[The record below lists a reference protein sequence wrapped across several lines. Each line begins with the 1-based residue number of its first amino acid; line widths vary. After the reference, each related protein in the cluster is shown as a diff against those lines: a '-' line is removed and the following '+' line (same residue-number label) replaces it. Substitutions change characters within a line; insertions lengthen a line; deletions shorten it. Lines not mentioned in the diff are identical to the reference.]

1 MLCVVGVLSV
11 GRRLSPQ
18 LAGFT
23 KSDDQVQS
31 KLELLWQMLSQNYL
45 REDEMDEAAMVEQA
59 YAGYV
64 GALGDPYTSYY
75 DKEQTQA
82 LLESFSGEYSGIG
95 AGLSQHLETRVITIT
110 KVYEGQPADEAGMKV
125 GDVLYQVDDHKITD
139 EDLSEVVTWVK
150 GKEGTTVDLY
160 VRRDGEE
167 LKLTATRRKVEVQT
181 VEYELKEDGIGYLL
195 VTEFDSVTY
204 EQFKNALEALEAQ
217 GMKGL
222 VIDLRSN
229 PGGSLD
235 TVVDM
240 LELILPKGRVV
251 SMKDK
256 DGRETEYQCDGR
268 HEFTKPLVVLV
279 NENSASASEI
289 FAGAV
294 KDYGIGKIVGMTTYG
309 KGVVQ
314 KIFYLQDGSSI
325 KITISEYFTPKGN
338 SIDGIGVVPDVEVE
352 YVKDE
357 ENPEADNQLD
367 AALEEVRKEL

>member
-1 MLCVVGVLSV
+1 M
-11 GRRLSPQ
+11 
-18 LAGFT
+18 
-23 KSDDQVQS
+23 
-31 KLELLWQMLSQNYL
+31 
-45 REDEMDEAAMVEQA
+45 
-59 YAGYV
+59 
-64 GALGDPYTSYY
+64 
-75 DKEQTQA
+75 
-82 LLESFSGEYSGIG
+82 LESFSGEYSGIG
-95 AGLSQHLETRVITIT
+95 AGLNQNLETRVITIT

-125 GDVLYQVDDHKITD
+125 GDILYKVDEREITD

-160 VRRDGEE
+160 VLRDGEE

-181 VEYELKEDGIGYLL
+181 VESEMKDGGIGYIL
-195 VTEFDSVTY
+195 VTEFDNVTY
-204 EQFKNALEALEAQ
+204 EQFKNALETLEAQ

-229 PGGSLD
+229 PGGGLD

-240 LELILPKGRVV
+240 LRLILPEGRVV
-251 SMKDK
+251 SMEDK
-256 DGRETEYQCDGR
+256 NGKETVYDCDGR

-325 KITISEYFTPKGN
+325 KITISEYFTPKKN
-338 SIDGIGVVPDVEVE
+338 SINGIGVVPDLEVE
-352 YVKDE
+352 YVRDE

-367 AALEEVRKEL
+367 VALEEVRREL